1 MHFPI
6 VLYKSIN
13 YYEIKIVM
21 IVIVIMM
28 IIINGFQISLSNL
41 SY

>member
-1 MHFPI
+1 MYFPI

>member
-1 MHFPI
+1 MYFPI
-6 VLYKSIN
+6 VLYKSMN